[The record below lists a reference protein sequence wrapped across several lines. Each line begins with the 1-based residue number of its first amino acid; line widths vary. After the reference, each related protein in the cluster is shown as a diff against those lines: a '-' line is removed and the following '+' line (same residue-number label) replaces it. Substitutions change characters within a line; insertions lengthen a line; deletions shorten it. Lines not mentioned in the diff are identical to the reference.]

1 MTQVTHQIQP
11 SLRGSG
17 SQSTVRT
24 PATGP
29 VASLT
34 ESVTAY
40 VPTELVAGYVAVIGL
55 IQQPDHHSRTPSWV
69 VFWLFLVITPLAVWL
84 GMARHEQVQGRPLPL
99 HPAEWP
105 AHTWF
110 NLTAAT
116 TSFTLWGFSLPQTP
130 FQDFGWYRS
139 GYGTAALVI
148 GSLLLGWISPL
159 FHYDA
164 QGRRSRQP
172 AVVEVEEA

>member
-1 MTQVTHQIQP
+1 MTQVTQQIQP

-17 SQSTVRT
+17 HQSADRM
-24 PATGP
+24 PAAGP

-40 VPTELVAGYVAVIGL
+40 IPTEVVAGYVAVIGL
-55 IQQPDHHSRTPSWV
+55 IQQPDGHSRTPGWV
-69 VFWLFLVITPLAVWL
+69 LFWLFLTITPCVVWL
-84 GMARHEQVQGRPLPL
+84 GVARHEQVQGRPLPL

-105 AHTWF
+105 AYTWF
-110 NLTAAT
+110 NLIAAT
-116 TSFTLWGFSLPQTP
+116 ISFTLWGFSLPQTP

-148 GSLLLGWISPL
+148 GSLLLGRISPL
-159 FHYDA
+159 FQYDA
-164 QGRRSRQP
+164 QRRRRQQSSG
-172 AVVEVEEA
+172 AAEEA